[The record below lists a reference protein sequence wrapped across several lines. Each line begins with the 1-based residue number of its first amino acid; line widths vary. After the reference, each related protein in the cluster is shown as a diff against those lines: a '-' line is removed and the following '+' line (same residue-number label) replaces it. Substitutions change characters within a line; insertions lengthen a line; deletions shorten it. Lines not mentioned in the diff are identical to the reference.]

1 MVQSLKLKDGV
12 LLLITFSCWIHWL
25 FDWVWSGCF
34 SICINVSSSKFS
46 LISKTSI
53 SDKVV
58 VELDNECPTAGKD
71 NELVVV

>member
-1 MVQSLKLKDGV
+1 MQLLKLKDGV
-12 LLLITFSCWIHWL
+12 LLLITFSCWINCL

-34 SICINVSSSKFS
+34 SISINVSSSKLS
-46 LISKTSI
+46 SISQTSI

-58 VELDNECPTAGKD
+58 VELDNDGPTAGKD